1 MRCQSPLFF
10 HTATLGRV
18 ERLFRDLSF
27 QAKLQ
32 VTLARFRAQMALG
45 RAPVVTYATYRTS
58 STAVHRALRRALGG
72 RTIKAHALAPAHLT
86 SGLSAAQQRIA
97 GSGVPLNRHVGDWVV
112 NRLIV
117 QPRRPA
123 KFIILVRDPVAVA
136 ASSFAVG
143 DDWRDPSLAP
153 FSFDRVDSADR
164 AERTDRSDH
173 AAAPSTDALAALERV
188 FYDGRF
194 PWQIMA
200 RWFDEDVL
208 PALGWDVYA
217 QPFDRAAGVLRTQ
230 HGPWEILLLRADLA
244 DERKSAAIAQFTGL
258 PVLDLRQENSARER
272 GHSARAAAVRQAIA
286 RRPQAVAQLLDSRFT
301 RHFWTDAE
309 VAAMRAKWIA

>member
-1 MRCQSPLFF
+1 M
-10 HTATLGRV
+10 

-58 STAVHRALRRALGG
+58 STAVHRALRRSLGG

-112 NRLIV
+112 HQLIV
-117 QPRRPA
+117 QPRKPA

-143 DDWRDPSLAP
+143 EDWNDPSLAP
-153 FSFDRVDSADR
+153 FSFGSVDHR
-164 AERTDRSDH
+164 DH
-173 AAAPSTDALAALERV
+173 AAAPSPDALAALEKV

-217 QPFDRAAGVLRTQ
+217 QPFDRAAGILRTQ
-230 HGPWEILLLRADLA
+230 HGPWEILVLRADLP
-244 DERKSAAIAQFTGL
+244 DERKSEAIAQFTGL
-258 PVLDLRQENSARER
+258 PALDLRKENSARER

-286 RRPQAVAQLLDSRFT
+286 RRPHAVAQLLDSRFT
-301 RHFWTDAE
+301 RHFWTAE
-309 VAAMRAKWIA
+309 QIAAMRAQWLSDDGHSQL